1 MREAYTLTG
10 MYSDDRN
17 RFIESFNQYSLLI
30 IDDLGIERN
39 SEFALE
45 QVFNII
51 DSRYRSRKPLIVTTN
66 LTLDELENPKDLAH
80 RKTIGTAPG
89 HNDHD
94 PLLSVP

>member
-1 MREAYTLTG
+1 MTNFSRILNILTG

-51 DSRYRSRKPLIVTTN
+51 DSRYRRQK
-66 LTLDELENPKDLAH
+66 
-80 RKTIGTAPG
+80 APDRQLQIL
-89 HNDHD
+89 H
-94 PLLSVP
+94 